1 MALPRCVPSVLRHLL
16 GSSDAAASRETSLS
30 RPQYPERLCR
40 CGLGSIASIQ
50 RCNPRPPRYKELLT
64 GGKVQNFRRIVLCM
78 AVNILQQFTGS
89 NMINYY
95 APVVYQ
101 QTMRLSRTL
110 SFILGRYT
118 SLTYLVGSIIPLW
131 VSFIPQRLQ
140 SDFFSTVYMP

>member
-1 MALPRCVPSVLRHLL
+1 
-16 GSSDAAASRETSLS
+16 
-30 RPQYPERLCR
+30 
-40 CGLGSIASIQ
+40 
-50 RCNPRPPRYKELLT
+50 
-64 GGKVQNFRRIVLCM
+64 M